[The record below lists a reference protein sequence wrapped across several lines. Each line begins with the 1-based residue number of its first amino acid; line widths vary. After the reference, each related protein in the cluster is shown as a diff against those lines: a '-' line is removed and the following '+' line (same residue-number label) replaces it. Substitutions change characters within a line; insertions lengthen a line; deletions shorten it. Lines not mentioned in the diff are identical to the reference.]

1 MASERA
7 DVVVIGSG
15 PGGYVAALRAAQL
28 QGKVV
33 LVEKDVLGGTCTN
46 RGCIPTKALHASVEI
61 LLHCR
66 NAARYGVETGPAN
79 PNLGQMMA
87 RKDQVVAQSV
97 KGVEYLL
104 NRAKV
109 RVVKGAGSMLQPGLV
124 EVRQADGSTERIGAR
139 AIIIASGSEPAE
151 LAILPFDGDRVINS
165 TQALQLKEIP
175 PSMVVVGGGAIG
187 LELSSIYNALGSQVT
202 VVEMLP
208 QILPAEDKEIVQ
220 ELDRELRKRRIKA
233 IVGTRV
239 ERARRGDGE
248 VELELSNGETLRA
261 AKVLVAAGRAL
272 NVEGIGLEKV
282 GVTFDKRG
290 IKVNDR
296 MQTNV
301 EGIYAIGDVVGEW
314 LLAHVATKQGMVAAE
329 NVMGVPSK
337 MSYKVVPRAVWTLPE
352 VASVGITE
360 QEAIDAGRSVKV
372 GRFPFR
378 ASGKARAIGQVEG
391 LVKLVGDAAT
401 DELLGAQMIGPDVT
415 NLIAEVALG
424 MQLETT
430 VEEVAHTIHA
440 HPTLPEAIMEAADV
454 LEGQPIHI

>member
-1 MASERA
+1 MAGERA
-7 DVVVIGSG
+7 DVVIIGSG
-15 PGGYVAALRAAQL
+15 PGGYVAALRVAQL

-33 LVEKDVLGGTCTN
+33 LVERDALGGTCTN
-46 RGCIPTKALHASVEI
+46 RGCIPTKALHASAEM

-66 NAARYGVETGPAN
+66 NAARYGVEIGPAN
-79 PNLGQMMA
+79 PNLSQMMT

-97 KGVEYLL
+97 KGVDYLL

-109 RVVKGAGSMLQPGLV
+109 RVVKGVGSILQPDLV
-124 EVRQADGSTERIGAR
+124 EVRHLDGSVERIGAR
-139 AIIIASGSEPAE
+139 AIIVATGSEPAE
-151 LAILPFDGDRVINS
+151 LPILPFDGDKVINS
-165 TQALQLKEIP
+165 TQALELREVP

-187 LELSSIYNALGSQVT
+187 LELSTIYSALGSQVT

-220 ELDRELRKRRIKA
+220 ELDRELRKKRIKA

-239 ERARRGDGE
+239 ERARQRDGE
-248 VELELSNGETLRA
+248 MELELSNGETLRA

-272 NVEGIGLEKV
+272 NIEGIGLEKV
-282 GVTFDKRG
+282 GVAFDKRG
-290 IKVNDR
+290 IRVNDR

-301 EGIYAIGDVVGEW
+301 EGIYAIGDVVGGW
-314 LLAHVATKQGMVAAE
+314 LLAHVASKQGKVAAE
-329 NVMGVPSK
+329 NVMGLPSK
-337 MSYKVVPRAVWTLPE
+337 MSYKVVPRTVWTLPE

-391 LVKLVGDAAT
+391 LVKLVGDAVT

-430 VEEVAHTIHA
+430 VEEVARTIHA
-440 HPTLPEAIMEAADV
+440 HPTLPEAIMEAAEV